1 MEKTT
6 YQAAEIEISY
16 KPNFKASER
25 PMIDSSDKAFNVL
38 YSSWSEDKIEL
49 LEEFKIVLLNRA
61 NHVLGIVNVSQGG
74 LAGTYVD
81 PKILFA
87 IALKANSSG
96 IILSH
101 NHPSGQCRPSEADV
115 ELTKRMVQIGALL
128 ELPILDH
135 IIICSDHYYSFKDE
149 GLI

>member
-16 KPNFKASER
+16 RPTFKASER
-25 PMIDSSDKAFNVL
+25 PKIDSSYKAFNVL
-38 YSSWSEDKIEL
+38 CSNWSEDKIEF
-49 LEEFKIVLLNRA
+49 LEEFKIILLNRA
-61 NHVLGIVNVSQGG
+61 NHVLGIANISQGG

-81 PKILFA
+81 PKIVFS

-101 NHPSGQCRPSEADV
+101 NRPSGQCLPSQADV
-115 ELTKRMVQIGALL
+115 ELTRRMVQIGALL
-128 ELPILDH
+128 ELPVLDH
-135 IIICSDHYYSFKDE
+135 IIISPDHYYSFKDE
-149 GLI
+149 ELI

>member
-16 KPNFKASER
+16 KPKFKASER
-25 PMIDSSDKAFNVL
+25 PKIDSSNKAFNVL
-38 YSSWSEDKIEL
+38 CSNWSDDKIEF
-49 LEEFKIVLLNRA
+49 LEEFKIILLNRA
-61 NHVLGIVNVSQGG
+61 NHVLGIVDISQGG

-81 PKILFA
+81 PKIIFS

-101 NHPSGQCRPSEADV
+101 NHPSGQCQPSQADV
-115 ELTKRMVQIGALL
+115 ELTNRMVQIGALL

-135 IIICSDHYYSFKDE
+135 IIICPDRYYSFKDE

>member
-1 MEKTT
+1 MEKKT

-25 PMIDSSDKAFNVL
+25 PMIDSSDKAFKVL
-38 YSSWSEDKIEL
+38 YSNWSEDKIEL

-135 IIICSDHYYSFKDE
+135 IIICPDHYYSFKDE

>member
-25 PMIDSSDKAFNVL
+25 PQIDSSSRAFDILLN
-38 YSSWSEDKIEL
+38 SWSEDKIEF
-49 LEEFKIVLLNRA
+49 LEEFKIILLNRA
-61 NHVLGIVNVSQGG
+61 NRVLGIVNISQGG
-74 LAGTYVD
+74 IAGAYTD
-81 PKILFA
+81 PKVIFA

-101 NHPSGQCRPSEADV
+101 NHPSGNTQPSQADIR
-115 ELTKRMVQIGALL
+115 LTEKMVKIGELL

-135 IIICSDHYYSFKDE
+135 IIVCTDKYYSFKDE
-149 GLI
+149 ELM

>member
-6 YQAAEIEISY
+6 YQVSEIEISY
-16 KPNFKASER
+16 KPKFKASER
-25 PMIDSSDKAFNVL
+25 PKIDSSNKAFNVL
-38 YSSWSEDKIEL
+38 CSNWSDDKIEF
-49 LEEFKIVLLNRA
+49 LEEFKIILLNRA
-61 NHVLGIVNVSQGG
+61 NHVLGIVNISQGG

-81 PKILFA
+81 PKIIFS

-101 NHPSGQCRPSEADV
+101 NHPSGQCQPSQADV
-115 ELTKRMVQIGALL
+115 ELTNRMVQIGALL

-135 IIICSDHYYSFKDE
+135 IIICPDRYYSFKDE

>member
-16 KPNFKASER
+16 KPTFKASER
-25 PMIDSSDKAFNVL
+25 PKIDSSKKAFNVL
-38 YSSWSEDKIEL
+38 CSNWSEDKIEF
-49 LEEFKIVLLNRA
+49 LEEFKIILLNRA
-61 NHVLGIVNVSQGG
+61 NHVLGIANISQGG

-81 PKILFA
+81 PKIVFS

-101 NHPSGQCRPSEADV
+101 NHPSGQCLPSQADV
-115 ELTKRMVQIGALL
+115 ELTKRMVQIGTLL

-135 IIICSDHYYSFKDE
+135 IIMCPDRYYSFKDE

>member
-6 YQAAEIEISY
+6 YKVAEIEISY
-16 KPNFKASER
+16 KPKFKASER
-25 PMIDSSDKAFNVL
+25 PMIDSSSKAFNVL
-38 YSSWSEDKIEL
+38 YSNWSEDKIEF

-61 NHVLGIVNVSQGG
+61 NHVLGIVNISQGG

-81 PKILFA
+81 PKILFS

-101 NHPSGQCRPSEADV
+101 NHPSASAGQV
-115 ELTKRMVQIGALL
+115 KQT
-128 ELPILDH
+128 
-135 IIICSDHYYSFKDE
+135 
-149 GLI
+149 

>member
-1 MEKTT
+1 MFFIPTG
-6 YQAAEIEISY
+6 A
-16 KPNFKASER
+16 N
-25 PMIDSSDKAFNVL
+25 
-38 YSSWSEDKIEL
+38 KIEL

-135 IIICSDHYYSFKDE
+135 IIICPDHYYSFKDE

>member
-16 KPNFKASER
+16 KPKFKASER
-25 PMIDSSDKAFNVL
+25 PKIDSSNKAFNVL
-38 YSSWSEDKIEL
+38 FSNWSDDKIEF
-49 LEEFKIVLLNRA
+49 LEEFKIILLNRA
-61 NHVLGIVNVSQGG
+61 NHVLGIVDISQGG

-81 PKILFA
+81 PKIIFS

-101 NHPSGQCRPSEADV
+101 NHPSGQCQPSQADV
-115 ELTKRMVQIGALL
+115 ELTNRMVQIGALL

-135 IIICSDHYYSFKDE
+135 IIICPDRYYSFKDE